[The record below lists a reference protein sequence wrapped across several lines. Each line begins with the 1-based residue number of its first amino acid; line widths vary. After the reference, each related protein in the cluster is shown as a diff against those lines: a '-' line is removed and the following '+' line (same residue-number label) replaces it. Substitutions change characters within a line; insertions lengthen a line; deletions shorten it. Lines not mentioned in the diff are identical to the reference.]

1 MIGGWEKENKEEN
14 KVDKEDKVEGNCE
27 LRVVLGGVERFGG
40 AAHVV
45 GEEED
50 GVEDVDNLA
59 IQLLSLPLPDLHF
72 CLRLLI

>member
-1 MIGGWEKENKEEN
+1 M
-14 KVDKEDKVEGNCE
+14 EG
-27 LRVVLGGVERFGG
+27 LGR

-45 GEEED
+45 GEEDD

-59 IQLLSLPLPDLHF
+59 MQLLSPPFPDLQL